1 MSIFSKENEN
11 MPSIFLNC
19 MNDIFSPT
27 NLNENYYEF
36 ISESKEEPQIKQSI
50 KFISTKQ
57 DPSLYSENFL
67 NKKTFQKD
75 IDLNPESDDSNNGRW
90 GKEEQK
96 LFAEAVLIYR
106 NDWKKIQNHI
116 SSRNITQ
123 VRSHAQKFLMKLKE
137 NQFLKKKGLEKNL
150 SWTKTMNFLV
160 KNLTQEELRDILF
173 SIEQTGQKK
182 NNQKK
187 NYKNFKKIKKNRNLE
202 INENNN
208 DNNNDSGSN
217 TNSICES
224 NNNNNTLFCYDY
236 DIYRNRNSIYK
247 FNEEDGYNIR
257 YRKEKQEE
265 EEKEILQKIIE
276 CFNSSS
282 DNINL
287 NTSFEENS
295 FDKDKNNIE
304 FKFLKYSYIDDK
316 KIFGIL

>member
-67 NKKTFQKD
+67 NKKNFQKD
-75 IDLNPESDDSNNGRW
+75 INLNPESDDSNNGRW
-90 GKEEQK
+90 GKDEQK

-137 NQFLKKKGLEKNL
+137 NQFLKKKGLDKNL

-160 KNLTQEELRDILF
+160 KNLTQGELRDILF
-173 SIEQTGQKK
+173 SVEQTGQKK

-208 DNNNDSGSN
+208 DNKNDSGPN

-236 DIYRNRNSIYK
+236 DIYRNSICK
-247 FNEEDGYNIR
+247 FNEEDRYNIR
-257 YRKEKQEE
+257 HRKEKQEV

-295 FDKDKNNIE
+295 FDEDKDDIG

-316 KIFGIL
+316 KIFGIF